1 MTDEERWQKDLAEIK
16 MIFAVLLFSAWVA
29 FWWLVHHSYIIL

>member
-1 MTDEERWQKDLAEIK
+1 MTDEQRWQRDLEEMKI
-16 MIFAVLLFSAWVA
+16 VLLSLCFDAWVA